1 MAKWDTVLSL
11 RKTDEGKAGVCKAAV
26 CKTATPHLRMVSGS
40 SGMQKGQQTKKTQNT
55 SAGMAARKAPIPKEE
70 IRVLHRRLCNGDLA
84 HYVPVLGRYLPL
96 SLHIKKS
103 FWKSIPREAL
113 DDALNKA
120 GRRRLLAAVLRF
132 HTRQKAYLEAVA
144 APGSMRH
151 RLDGRRFE
159 PVYPRHR
166 EFAQKTLQKRTLAA
180 CRRMGKPQKF
190 GGRPGGKQRKNPAHR
205 GKHHGQKRF
214 F

>member
-11 RKTDEGKAGVCKAAV
+11 RKTDEGKAAV
-26 CKTATPHLRMVSGS
+26 CRTATPHLRMVSGS
-40 SGMQKGQQTKKTQNT
+40 SGMQKGQQTQKTQKTQNT

-70 IRVLHRRLCNGDLA
+70 IRALHRRLCKGDLA

-113 DDALNKA
+113 DDVLNKA
-120 GRRRLLAAVLRF
+120 GRRRLLAAVLQF

-180 CRRMGKPQKF
+180 CRRMSKAQKF
-190 GGRPGGKQRKNPAHR
+190 GGRPGGKQRKKPAHR
-205 GKHHGQKRF
+205 SKHHGQKRF